1 MFLRKIASVAG
12 LISVSLLAVAC
23 NDTTEENP
31 SNNGGTP
38 EGASSDQSEEQASV
52 SNRDETEEEDSL
64 NEDHDEENGD
74 NDYTEERVAGDY
86 LIFAEPHESFGVVFQ
101 FTRTADELTRE
112 ERFQQSLQESDPSQR
127 DLFSA
132 TTHYEM
138 DERTAN
144 FYYND
149 EDTLSMAATESNQFW
164 EVLHELSF
172 RFGINEINLFNQDGE
187 RDLHFAQMT
196 IEEPIEVDHAPTRG
210 YYVRLPENH
219 DQGESQYVSGNSVGK
234 EMYYD
239 DDELLDFSQTIEAM
253 ASVDDDNG
261 DYGSGLYEGL
271 NVQEA
276 TIDDN
281 QAIVS
286 YNLHDGSEP
295 SEQERID
302 FEHVVQLA
310 ALDFQV
316 EELRLVNETE
326 KVISIY
332 PLAEPF
338 DFNEDEQHEESN
350 EQEESTA
357 ITREDASNLVFDYIR
372 DHGDY
377 DLEEVQIGVE
387 DREDEEDVFVVRV
400 FVFSGEMMNTV
411 GWYQVDKETGEVEE
425 RQ

>member
-1 MFLRKIASVAG
+1 MELIVGFYLGGMFLRKIASVAG

-74 NDYTEERVAGDY
+74 SDEEKDYTEERVAGDY

-101 FTRTADELTRE
+101 FTRTAEELTRE
-112 ERFQQSLQESDPSQR
+112 ERFQQSLQESDPSQQ

-149 EDTLSMAATESNQFW
+149 EDTLSMASTESNQFW

-196 IEEPIEVDHAPTRG
+196 IEEPIEVDHAPNRG
-210 YYVRLPENH
+210 YYVRLP
-219 DQGESQYVSGNSVGK
+219 K
-234 EMYYD
+234 TM
-239 DDELLDFSQTIEAM
+239 IKA
-253 ASVDDDNG
+253 
-261 DYGSGLYEGL
+261 
-271 NVQEA
+271 
-276 TIDDN
+276 
-281 QAIVS
+281 
-286 YNLHDGSEP
+286 
-295 SEQERID
+295 R
-302 FEHVVQLA
+302 
-310 ALDFQV
+310 
-316 EELRLVNETE
+316 VN
-326 KVISIY
+326 
-332 PLAEPF
+332 
-338 DFNEDEQHEESN
+338 
-350 EQEESTA
+350 
-357 ITREDASNLVFDYIR
+357 
-372 DHGDY
+372 
-377 DLEEVQIGVE
+377 
-387 DREDEEDVFVVRV
+387 
-400 FVFSGEMMNTV
+400 M
-411 GWYQVDKETGEVEE
+411 
-425 RQ
+425 